1 MTNLTAKEANAI
13 VNDSI
18 EIIKLKSVDHWLEH
32 VCSLIKV
39 AAQRA
44 ETELVLTSYFWTHS
58 SSERAKVIQTLK
70 EQGFHIHQNTGYIF
84 DLGEPKLVVSW
95 KNCGV

>member
-1 MTNLTAKEANAI
+1 MNKYVISSGDICELC
-13 VNDSI
+13 DSL
-18 EIIKLKSVDHWLEH
+18 EEH

-84 DLGEPKLVVSW
+84 DLGEPTLVVSW